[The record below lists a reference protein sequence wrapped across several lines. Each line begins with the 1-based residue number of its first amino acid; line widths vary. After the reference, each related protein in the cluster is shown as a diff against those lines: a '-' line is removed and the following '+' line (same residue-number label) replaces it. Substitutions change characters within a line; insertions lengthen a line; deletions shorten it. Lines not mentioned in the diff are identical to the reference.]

1 MSPMFSAKSSAA
13 SVLAARGLVF
23 SVDGGRK
30 TLLTG
35 VDLDLRPGEFHAIIG
50 RNGAGKSTLLK
61 LLTGEVAPSSG
72 EIELWQTP
80 LGRYRPRQLARNR
93 GVLAQ
98 HTELH
103 FDYRALEVVLIGR
116 IPHQRNQI
124 ETDEDVSIALDCLH
138 RVGLAGYEDRNYLT
152 LSGGEQQRVHLA
164 RVLAQITP
172 GSARRDRADDRPP
185 LLFLDEPTSSL
196 DLHHQNQVLE
206 IARSLARDHSATIL
220 AVLHD
225 LNLAARYADTITL
238 LSAGRV
244 AACGTPYEVLCEG
257 TLRQAF
263 QHEVRVQ
270 RHPCFDCPLVISA

>member
-1 MSPMFSAKSSAA
+1 MTTA
-13 SVLAARGLVF
+13 SHVLSARGLAYT
-23 SVDGGRK
+23 VDAGRK
-30 TLLTG
+30 TLLAD
-35 VDLDLRPGEFHAIIG
+35 VDLTLRPGEFHAIIG

-61 LLTGEVAPSSG
+61 LLTGELHPTAG
-72 EIELWQTP
+72 EIELWQIP
-80 LGRYRPRQLARNR
+80 LARHRARHLARRR

-103 FDYRALEVVLIGR
+103 FDYRALEVVLLGR

-124 ETDEDVSIALDCLH
+124 ETDADVAIALDCLH

-164 RVLAQITP
+164 RVLAQVTP
-172 GSARRDRADDRPP
+172 GDAHPDDAASPDHRP

-206 IARSLARDHSATIL
+206 IARSLTRDRGAAVL

-238 LSAGRV
+238 LTAGRV
-244 AACGTPYEVLCEG
+244 TACGTPDAVLRED
-257 TLRQAF
+257 TLRHAF
-263 QHEVRVQ
+263 SHEVRVQ

>member
-1 MSPMFSAKSSAA
+1 MSPAPSQNAP
-13 SVLAARGLVF
+13 VLAARGLSF
-23 SVDGGRK
+23 TVDAGRK
-30 TLLTG
+30 SLLSG
-35 VDLDLRPGEFHAIIG
+35 VDITLRPGEFHVIIG

-61 LLTGEVAPSSG
+61 LLTGELHPASG
-72 EIELWQTP
+72 TIELWQLP
-80 LGRYRPRQLARNR
+80 LSRHRARHLARRR

-116 IPHQRNQI
+116 IPHQRNQV
-124 ETDEDVSIALDCLH
+124 ETGEDVSIALDCLR
-138 RVGLAGYEDRNYLT
+138 RVGLAGYENRNYLT

-164 RVLAQITP
+164 RVLAQVTAP
-172 GSARRDRADDRPP
+172 RASDAAEPAPAP

-206 IARSLARDHSATIL
+206 IARALTRERGATVL

-238 LSAGRV
+238 LSKGHV
-244 AACGTPYEVLCEG
+244 AACGAPYAVLSET